1 MYGGQRTTTPLLGAQ
16 MCLASWAW
24 AVLGATSLWL
34 CWGSITASGTNVSL
48 LVRTM
53 CLPQRG
59 PLQY

>member
-1 MYGGQRTTTPLLGAQ
+1 

-53 CLPQRG
+53 RLPHSG
-59 PLQY
+59 GLCSIDVIYLSWLASGSP